1 MKILVSGVASD
12 IGHSIGNL
20 LSKSD
25 LVDVVA
31 GCDIHSQYYGADIFE
46 SLHLLPRASSPSYL
60 YELQKLICE
69 QKIDAF
75 IPTSEQEL
83 RFFMSNKL
91 NKDKIGAVCVAPNQ
105 LAMEI
110 GFDKLKTSE
119 YLKSIGC
126 LFPSTQP
133 ITEAVEPLNLPYVVK
148 DPAGAGSASVFIVD
162 KPNCLSSYKQ
172 LFPHYICQEF
182 LEGSDEYTCG
192 VYQTYEDSVRII
204 SLKRRLASGV
214 TVFAEVVDNSA
225 ITTLCEKLA
234 RSIALRGSIN
244 IQLKLTPRGPI
255 VFEINPRF
263 SSSVGMRNLIGYS
276 DVLWSLQEQVL
287 GVKPSPYTP
296 KKEAKFLYRRYTE
309 NIVQYV

>member
-25 LVDVVA
+25 LVDIVA

-60 YELQKLICE
+60 LELQNLINE
-69 QKIDAF
+69 QNIDAF

-83 RFFMSNKL
+83 RFFMSNEF
-91 NKDKIGAVCVAPNQ
+91 NKNKIGAVCVAPSQ

-126 LFPSTQP
+126 LFPSTQL
-133 ITEAVEPLNLPYVVK
+133 ITEACEPLNLPYVVK

-162 KPNCLSSYKQ
+162 KPNCLNSYKQ

-192 VYQTYEDSVRII
+192 VYQTYDNSVRII

-234 RSIALRGSIN
+234 RSLALRGSIN
-244 IQLKLTPRGPI
+244 IQLKLTPRGPV

-287 GVKPSPYTP
+287 GVKPSPYIP
-296 KKEAKFLYRRYTE
+296 KKEAKFLYRRYIE
-309 NIVQYV
+309 NVLP

>member
-1 MKILVSGVASD
+1 MRILVSGVASD
-12 IGHSIGNL
+12 IGHSIGNM

-60 YELQKLICE
+60 HELQNLICE

-91 NKDKIGAVCVAPNQ
+91 NKDKIGAVCVASNQ

-110 GFDKLKTSE
+110 GFDKLKTAE

-126 LFPSTQP
+126 LYPSTQP
-133 ITEAVEPLNLPYVVK
+133 ISEAVEPLNLPYVVK

-214 TVFAEVVDNSA
+214 TVFAEIVDNSA

-234 RSIALRGSIN
+234 RSLALRGSIN
-244 IQLKLTPRGPI
+244 IQLKLTPRGPVI
-255 VFEINPRF
+255 FEINPRF

-287 GVKPSPYTP
+287 GVQPSPYTP
-296 KKEAKFLYRRYTE
+296 KIEAKFLHRRYVE
-309 NIVQYV
+309 NVVQ

>member
-31 GCDIHSQYYGADIFE
+31 GCDIHTQYYGADIFE

-60 YELQKLICE
+60 YELQNLICE

-91 NKDKIGAVCVAPNQ
+91 YKDKIGAICVAPNQ

-119 YLKSIGC
+119 HLKSIGC
-126 LFPSTQP
+126 LYPSTQP

-148 DPAGAGSASVFIVD
+148 DPAGAGSASVFIID
-162 KPNCLSSYKQ
+162 KPNCLNSYKH
-172 LFPHYICQEF
+172 LFPHYIYQEF

-192 VYQTYEDSVRII
+192 VYQTYDDSARII

-234 RSIALRGSIN
+234 RSLALRGSIN

-287 GVKPSPYTP
+287 GVKPSPYIR
-296 KKEAKFLYRRYTE
+296 KKETKFLFRRYIE
-309 NIVQYV
+309 NVVL

>member
-31 GCDIHSQYYGADIFE
+31 GCDIHSQFYGADIFE
-46 SLHLLPRASSPSYL
+46 SLHLLPRASDPSYVS
-60 YELQKLICE
+60 ELRNLIQE

-83 RFFMSNKL
+83 RFFMSNML
-91 NKDKIGAVCVAPNQ
+91 TKDQIGAICVAPNQ
-105 LAMEI
+105 FAMEI

-126 LFPSTQP
+126 LYPSTQP
-133 ITEAVEPLNLPYVVK
+133 IAEAVEPLNLPYVVK
-148 DPAGAGSASVFIVD
+148 DPTGAGSASVFIVD
-162 KPNCLSSYKQ
+162 KPNCLNSYKQ
-172 LFPHYICQEF
+172 LFPHFICQEF

-192 VYQTYEDSVRII
+192 VYQTYDDSVRII

-214 TVFAEVVDNSA
+214 TVFAEVVDDPA
-225 ITTLCEKLA
+225 ITSLCEKLA
-234 RSIALRGSIN
+234 HSMGLRGSIN

-255 VFEINPRF
+255 IFEINPRF
-263 SSSVGMRNLIGYS
+263 SSSVGMRHLLGYS

-287 GVKPSPYTP
+287 GIKASPYYAR
-296 KKEAKFLYRRYTE
+296 KEANFLYRRYIE
-309 NIVQYV
+309 EVVP